1 MVLSRETYFKKYIG
15 KENKRLTK
23 AYIKRGRIISNHQ
36 TLIAKYSGISALKNG
51 TDTVGYLVD
60 GKIHST
66 KTKADRN
73 RKSKQSWEGGA
84 HNDNKKRSC
93 GSNHDDKKRSC
104 GSNHDDKK

>member
-23 AYIKRGRIISNHQ
+23 AYIKRGRVISNNQ
-36 TLIAKYSGISALKNG
+36 TLIAKYSGISVLKNG

-66 KTKADRN
+66 KTKADRS
-73 RKSKQSWEGGA
+73 RKSKQSWEGGS
-84 HNDNKKRSC
+84 KKGC
-93 GSNHDDKKRSC
+93 GSQHDDKK
-104 GSNHDDKK
+104 